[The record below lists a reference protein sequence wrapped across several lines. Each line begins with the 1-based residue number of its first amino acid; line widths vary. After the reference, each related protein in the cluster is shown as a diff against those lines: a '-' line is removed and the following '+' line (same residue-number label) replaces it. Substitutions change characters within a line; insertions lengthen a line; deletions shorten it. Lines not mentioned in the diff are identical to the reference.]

1 MPCSSEHGG
10 IVIIL
15 AAFSDGLGNPSRVV
29 AERWRGRL
37 VGEAKR
43 REEGTMVEEV
53 TRVKATMLTVI
64 MKPATIM
71 VEATMAIMA
80 GGTMAMTGI
89 TTEVDME
96 RMREGGR
103 DMGLAEGRVERRRM
117 GRSRKRRLGERR
129 TSVRRG
135 GRGSSKKVSTFV
147 IVAISISFFIQLI
160 VVTKVSTITAC
171 VFRTWRQ
178 RRIK

>member
-1 MPCSSEHGG
+1 M
-10 IVIIL
+10 V
-15 AAFSDGLGNPSRVV
+15 AFSDGLGNPSRVV

-37 VGEAKR
+37 VGGAKR
-43 REEGTMVEEV
+43 REEGTMVEGV
-53 TRVKATMLTVI
+53 TRVKTVI

-71 VEATMAIMA
+71 VEATMAIIV

-96 RMREGGR
+96 RRRGGGR
-103 DMGLAEGRVERRRM
+103 GMGLAVGRVERRRM
-117 GRSRKRRLGERR
+117 ERSRKRRLAERR
-129 TSVRRG
+129 RSVRKG

-147 IVAISISFFIQLI
+147 IVAISISFFTQLI
-160 VVTKVSTITAC
+160 VVTNVSSITAC
-171 VFRTWRQ
+171 TFRTWRQ

>member
-1 MPCSSEHGG
+1 MPCSSEQWG

-15 AAFSDGLGNPSRVV
+15 VAFSDGLGNPSRVV

-37 VGEAKR
+37 VGGARR

-64 MKPATIM
+64 MKSATIM
-71 VEATMAIMA
+71 VGATMAIMV

-103 DMGLAEGRVERRRM
+103 VMGLAGGRVERRRM
-117 GRSRKRRLGERR
+117 GRSLKRRLAERR

-135 GRGSSKKVSTFV
+135 GRGFSKKVSTFV
-147 IVAISISFFIQLI
+147 TVAISISFFIHLM
-160 VVTKVSTITAC
+160 VVPNVSTITAC
-171 VFRTWRQ
+171 TFRTWWQ
-178 RRIK
+178 RRLK

>member
-1 MPCSSEHGG
+1 MPYSSEQWG

-15 AAFSDGLGNPSRVV
+15 VAFPDGLGNPSRVV

-37 VGEAKR
+37 VGGAKR
-43 REEGTMVEEV
+43 REEGTMVEGV
-53 TRVKATMLTVI
+53 TRVKTVI

-71 VEATMAIMA
+71 VGATMAIMV

-103 DMGLAEGRVERRRM
+103 VMGLAGGRVERRRM
-117 GRSRKRRLGERR
+117 GRSLKRRLAGRR

-135 GRGSSKKVSTFV
+135 GRGSSKKARTFV
-147 IVAISISFFIQLI
+147 IVAISINFFIQLI
-160 VVTKVSTITAC
+160 VVTNVSSITAC
-171 VFRTWRQ
+171 TFRTWRQ

>member
-1 MPCSSEHGG
+1 M
-10 IVIIL
+10 V
-15 AAFSDGLGNPSRVV
+15 AFSDGLGNPSRVV

-37 VGEAKR
+37 VGGAKR

-64 MKPATIM
+64 MNPATIM
-71 VEATMAIMA
+71 VEATMAIIV

-89 TTEVDME
+89 TTEVAMG

-103 DMGLAEGRVERRRM
+103 VMGQVVERVGRRRM
-117 GRSRKRRLGERR
+117 GRIRKRRLGERR
-129 TSVRRG
+129 MNVRRG

-147 IVAISISFFIQLI
+147 IVAISISFFTQLI
-160 VVTKVSTITAC
+160 VVTNVSTITAC
-171 VFRTWRQ
+171 TFRTWRQ